1 MPEKGINE
9 LTVIDFLLELIVG
22 LFRAF
27 LGSPSSKGIEL
38 VVTRVNSFNVAR
50 LLWSGDMFVK
60 VVGLVDHVHDEIVRV
75 GLKCALEVTDRLIQE
90 G

>member
-1 MPEKGINE
+1 M
-9 LTVIDFLLELIVG
+9 LELIVG
-22 LFRAF
+22 LFGAF
-27 LGSPSSKGIEL
+27 LGSPRSKGIEL

-50 LLWSGDMFVK
+50 LLGSGDMFVK

-75 GLKCALEVTDRLIQE
+75 RLKCALEVTDRLIQE